1 MQKFKESKK
10 HQSNNA
16 FAVRTPVDFV
26 MILVVY
32 LRAWIPVLRSSMARK
47 YRSRMQQHQ

>member
-10 HQSNNA
+10 HQSNA

-32 LRAWIPVLRSSMARK
+32 LRAWIRVLRSSMAV
-47 YRSRMQQHQ
+47 SQA